1 MRVLVTAA
9 SKHGATAEIAEA
21 IGRALA
27 GSSLDVSVVRAEDV
41 TTVAGFDAVVLGS
54 GVYAGHWLEP
64 ARRIVDHHA
73 GDLRERPVWLF
84 SSGPIGDPPKPEPE
98 ESVDVADIE
107 AAVEPR
113 EHRVFTGKIDKSV
126 LGFAEKA
133 ILLAVRAGE
142 GDYRDWQAIDAWAGR
157 IAAELTAASG
167 NP

>member
-21 IGRALA
+21 IGRSLGAA
-27 GSSLDVSVVRAEDV
+27 GLDVSVLPAEEV
-41 TTVAGFDAVVLGS
+41 TSITGFDSVVLGS

-73 GDLRERPVWLF
+73 GDLRDRRVWLF
-84 SSGPIGDPPKPEPE
+84 SSGPIGDPPKPAPE
-98 ESVDVADIE
+98 EAVDVADIVT
-107 AAVEPR
+107 AVEPR

-133 ILLAVRAGE
+133 ILMAVRAGE
-142 GDYRDWQAIDAWAGR
+142 GDYRDWAAIEEWAAT
-157 IAAELTAASG
+157 IAAELGAPSG
-167 NP
+167 GS